1 MKRRPPRSTR
11 TDTLFPYTTLFRSVE
26 IGVKTDWAIGMVR
39 GRANVS
45 AYYSKYKNAP
55 QNFNPLPSGI
65 YASAPDF
72 PNNQTLGI
80 NAADETIKGV
90 EFELTG
96 IPFRNLSMGFNG
108 SAVDKIGRASCRERG
123 CKYV

>member
-1 MKRRPPRSTR
+1 
-11 TDTLFPYTTLFRSVE
+11 
-26 IGVKTDWAIGMVR
+26 MVR

-45 AYYSKYKNAP
+45 AYYSKYKNAL

-72 PNNQTLGI
+72 PNNQPLGI

-90 EFELTG
+90 EFELTV
-96 IPFRNLSMGFNG
+96 IQFRNLSLGFHG
-108 SAVDKIGRASCRERG
+108 SAVDSRVDKRSEAHTSELQSLMRSSHAAFCLNKQLPLDRTTPTPHLR
-123 CKYV
+123 

>member
-1 MKRRPPRSTR
+1 
-11 TDTLFPYTTLFRSVE
+11 
-26 IGVKTDWAIGMVR
+26 MVR

-45 AYYSKYKNAP
+45 AYYSKYKNAL

-80 NAADETIKGV
+80 NAADEPIKGV
-90 EFELTG
+90 EFELTV
-96 IPFRNLSMGFNG
+96 IPFRNLSLGFNG
-108 SAVDKIGRASCRERG
+108 PAVDSRVDRIAHHTALG
-123 CKYV
+123 CSLTKRQVKLPHPDFP